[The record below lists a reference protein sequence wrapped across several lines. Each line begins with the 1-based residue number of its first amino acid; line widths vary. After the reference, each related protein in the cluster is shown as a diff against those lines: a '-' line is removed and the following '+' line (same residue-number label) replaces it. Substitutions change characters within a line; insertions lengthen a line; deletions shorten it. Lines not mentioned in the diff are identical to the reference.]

1 MSSAQ
6 EPFKPKRIYPILNVA
21 PHSRARVSVFVYECE
36 CVFYP
41 CHFGSVCVQVEAY
54 CYGTNRTTYICVSIH
69 KNSYLYLCLSFALCV
84 IQFVWLVSVLY
95 LQRCCCCCFSLFLL
109 FSMFYLHTP
118 FFSLVFFKMCTNG
131 CVENVRKY
139 SMDIICDGKC
149 RRRRRQKKKNV
160 VGLIYRLC
168 CSWHVSHYIISGQ

>member
-1 MSSAQ
+1 MVRT
-6 EPFKPKRIYPILNVA
+6 EPRTFVCQYIRTLISI
-21 PHSRARVSVFVYECE
+21 SVYLSLCALFNL
-36 CVFYP
+36 
-41 CHFGSVCVQVEAY
+41 
-54 CYGTNRTTYICVSIH
+54 YGWF
-69 KNSYLYLCLSFALCV
+69 LCSTFNAAAAV
-84 IQFVWLVSVLY
+84 V
-95 LQRCCCCCFSLFLL
+95 FSLFLL

-149 RRRRRQKKKNV
+149 RRRRRRRQKKKNV

>member
-1 MSSAQ
+1 M
-6 EPFKPKRIYPILNVA
+6 
-21 PHSRARVSVFVYECE
+21 
-36 CVFYP
+36 
-41 CHFGSVCVQVEAY
+41 
-54 CYGTNRTTYICVSIH
+54 NRTTYICVSIH

-168 CSWHVSHYIISGQ
+168 CSWHVSHYIISGQQNAFKRPNSHPIRYAARFLEHSFVVMYIFCIYCRSNREIE